1 VAQYSYL
8 GDIVRNSVLK
18 QPLPLFCRRD
28 KRRQN
33 EGEAAAIFGPAG
45 CASLPL
51 LCGGIFF

>member
-1 VAQYSYL
+1 L

-28 KRRQN
+28 KLRQN